1 MHTSV
6 YNTNETYKHTSNA
19 NVGLGRCRLRLT
31 LPAGLDSVCS
41 QLRNSLAS
49 ISAAPFSVSV
59 SVLVCDTNVVG
70 VSSGLAKRKLQYAPS
85 DDEFTNV
92 AAEIECDWRQRQ
104 QQHTMG

>member
-1 MHTSV
+1 MCTIQTRHT
-6 YNTNETYKHTSNA
+6 NIHTSNA

-49 ISAAPFSVSV
+49 ISVAPFSVSV

-104 QQHTMG
+104 QQYTMG